1 MLYNTPRYVGTFCD
15 NTNNKKQRN
24 TTTTMHIAMIS
35 AHSSPLAALGGKEAG
50 GINVYI
56 RELSRELGRRGNHVD
71 IFTRTQDPDVPLM
84 VALGRNVRVV
94 HMRAGPPA
102 PYDKNWLLDHLPE
115 FVNHVR
121 CFADGEDLSY
131 DMIHSHYWLSGQAAI
146 ALRRAWGVP
155 MVHMFH
161 TLGALKNRVARSAEE
176 RETQQRVE
184 VERHV
189 AAKADALVAATP
201 LDRADLVWHCGA
213 DPQRIDV
220 IPCGVDVRRFA
231 VRDMAAARAALDL
244 PPLPY
249 RLMLLVGRIEPLK
262 GIDALI
268 ESVALLRERHPEWH
282 EFLQALVVGGA
293 GEGERSRWNAEQK
306 RLHALR
312 VKLGVEHNVR
322 FLGAQSQD
330 RLPLFYAA
338 SDIVTMPSHYELF
351 GMAALEGLACGRPV
365 VATNAGGPA
374 YIVQD
379 GVSGL
384 LTPPDNPSALAER
397 LEQLFA
403 NDALRA
409 SMGMAAREQA
419 VRFSWPMIADEIAQV
434 YCRVVGQQKCRAAG

>member
-1 MLYNTPRYVGTFCD
+1 MR
-15 NTNNKKQRN
+15 
-24 TTTTMHIAMIS
+24 IAMIS
-35 AHSSPLAALGGKEAG
+35 AHSSPLATPGGKEAG
-50 GINVYI
+50 GMNVYI
-56 RELSRELGRRGNHVD
+56 RELSRELGRRGNQVD
-71 IFTRTQDPDVPLM
+71 IFTRTQDPDAPLL
-84 VALGRNVRVV
+84 VSPGRNVRVV

-121 CFADGEDLSY
+121 CFADGEDISY
-131 DMIHSHYWLSGQAAI
+131 DVIHSHYWLSGEAAI

-176 RETQQRVE
+176 RETQQRVAI
-184 VERHV
+184 ERHV
-189 AAKADALVAATP
+189 AAEADVLVAATP

-213 DPQRIDV
+213 EPQRIEV
-220 IPCGVDVRRFA
+220 IPCGVDVQRFA

-249 RLMLLVGRIEPLK
+249 RIVLLVGRIEPLK

-268 ESVALLRERHPEWH
+268 EAVALLRQRHPEWS
-282 EFLQALVVGGA
+282 ERLVALVVGGA
-293 GEGERSRWNAEQK
+293 NEGERSRWNAEQQ

-312 VKLGVEHNVR
+312 VKLGVEQNVC
-322 FLGAQSQD
+322 FLGAQSQE
-330 RLPLFYAA
+330 RLPQFYAA
-338 SDIVTMPSHYELF
+338 SDIVTMPSHYESF

-374 YIVQD
+374 YIVED

-384 LTPPDNPSALAER
+384 LTPPNNPSALADQLER
-397 LEQLFA
+397 LLA
-403 NDALRA
+403 NDALRTN
-409 SMGMAAREQA
+409 MGRAARDHA
-419 VRFSWPMIADEIAQV
+419 ARFSWPMIADQIAQV
-434 YCRVVGQQKCRAAG
+434 YCQLVGQQKCRAAG